1 MKSIANK
8 ILIIG
13 WGTADW
19 KVLDPMIKKGL
30 LPNMAQLLETGA
42 RAKLGTLDPPIPA
55 ANWTTIN
62 TGKAPVKHG
71 IHTFTQPGKDANT
84 PITSQDR
91 HASFLWEILSRQ
103 GMKAHQVG
111 AVASYP
117 VSPINGVSVADLFF
131 ENVDAKAENLV
142 FPADKFDGFNKIKT
156 QAAQDA
162 QAEYNSWN
170 ITPVQEVRFEE
181 LSANVKEFLTHSFAT
196 QKIALDILDD
206 EEWNCMNVY
215 FNRFT
220 DIVRIFTP
228 FSFSKNK
235 DSRVVCYPT
244 KAILTS

>member
-131 ENVDAKAENLV
+131 ENVDAKAKNLV

-196 QKIALDILDD
+196 QKIALDI
-206 EEWNCMNVY
+206 
-215 FNRFT
+215 
-220 DIVRIFTP
+220 
-228 FSFSKNK
+228 
-235 DSRVVCYPT
+235 
-244 KAILTS
+244 